1 MFLGEL
7 VEAPRGS
14 ALYHYKR
21 GYLKS
26 QIGTQNVLLYETH
39 RVTYKFTRKTYPL
52 KLYIMYMSK
61 FAQSISVEQK
71 RFNPTPN
78 LQRRRPKPDVT
89 AATSTVAAAR
99 TSSTAATSTA
109 AAMYQ
114 TPAAF
119 TPAAVISTSAAT
131 TTTAVFAPANV
142 TPHLPKGWN
151 KVIKERDRQWI
162 SRCLYESKNVARR
175 SSELRMWYDP
185 PHPKLSLNINHS
197 GRQSESTV
205 ATTGATQNLHP
216 RCAWGD
222 STPRWRPRSQY
233 MRWTFRCTDVAEV
246 PQVWSP
252 SICTCSG
259 LSQVNKRIHQHSINI
274 SIIIVYSE
282 FGRFIFL

>member
-1 MFLGEL
+1 
-7 VEAPRGS
+7 
-14 ALYHYKR
+14 
-21 GYLKS
+21 
-26 QIGTQNVLLYETH
+26 
-39 RVTYKFTRKTYPL
+39 
-52 KLYIMYMSK
+52 MSK

-114 TPAAF
+114 TPDAF

-151 KVIKERDRQWI
+151 KVIEERDRQWI

-185 PHPKLSLNINHS
+185 PHPKLSLNFIPRNLLQSFYHKKLCLWAPYRLWSYLFSCMECGTRLRCGGFYNHA
-197 GRQSESTV
+197 RLV
-205 ATTGATQNLHP
+205 L
-216 RCAWGD
+216 D
-222 STPRWRPRSQY
+222 
-233 MRWTFRCTDVAEV
+233 
-246 PQVWSP
+246 
-252 SICTCSG
+252 
-259 LSQVNKRIHQHSINI
+259 I
-274 SIIIVYSE
+274 SS
-282 FGRFIFL
+282 